1 MPPLVKRMI
10 AALMTGVFICAAAG
24 GQTRKFYI
32 ANDDHT
38 DYMWA
43 ADAAACRTA
52 FLDMLDYYLDLA
64 ETTAGAESDFQNRF
78 SCDGSYW
85 IRTYE
90 QNRTA
95 AQFERLIGRI
105 RSGHITV
112 PMTLLNLCY
121 GGMPAEAVLRSL
133 YYAGRLERRYGLKFK
148 LALAQENQ
156 ALPYGLGSLWAGAG
170 ASFSWKGIC
179 GCSSRIPDAWNRPY
193 DMYWW
198 TGPDGSRLLMKWY
211 SQIRQDGYGVGGY
224 AEARRVPGI
233 IEEAETSADFRGRV
247 PYDIVGLFGYGG
259 DDLIS
264 RTDTVVKAARSAT
277 TAAREVVCS
286 NETDFFE
293 DFRRIYGDSLPS
305 LGASFGNEWDL
316 LSASL
321 AEVSGSVKRG
331 VEKLRAAEALAALA
345 ALKDPAFMKARAVTR
360 DEAWIDLGLYFEHA
374 WTADGNV
381 SRGARAAWERERA
394 AGFLGYVDALWED
407 ARKALGSRIRKEGV
421 AKRYFVF
428 NPLGWERNDFADLPF
443 TGAGPVRVI
452 DVAANREVPSQFI
465 ESPPGRAL
473 RVWADHVPSLG
484 YKTYE
489 VQNGAGQVFEGGPSA
504 GPDTLENARYR
515 IRLAPNGAIASLAD
529 KNRGDREFVRA
540 DGGLRINELGPGDGT
555 LAVENAGP
563 VSVTLKAVSGSPLVH
578 TTAVTLF
585 RDSERIDIRNEI
597 GQNFADV
604 FSWRF
609 ATSLDGAEVWHEEI
623 GAVIK
628 ARTIDQGGAYYPRA
642 MRWDW
647 LTLGHFAD
655 LNGQGRGLTVSA
667 PDNQF
672 FKLGNSTVEQLDT
685 TTPVISVLAG
695 GQVDGQVY
703 GIPGQGGDSYFLQ
716 RFALRTHDAFEA
728 AASMRFALEHQNPFV
743 AGEVGGGQDYP
754 AASFSFLT
762 VDDPRVLAW
771 SVKPAEETAENRTV
785 IRVWNMQDR
794 PANAVLSF
802 GDMAALAAERTT
814 HIETPIEDAV
824 LSDGALL
831 AAPAAWQVATYAV
844 RLDGQIPAGKGI
856 GRKKIR

>member
-1 MPPLVKRMI
+1 MRTFFRFIFPLLLT
-10 AALMTGVFICAAAG
+10 AVFCQPART
-24 GQTRKFYI
+24 QTKKFYI

-38 DYMWA
+38 DYMWS

-64 ETTAGAESDFQNRF
+64 DTTAGDESDFQSRF

-90 QNRTA
+90 QSRTA
-95 AQFERLIGRI
+95 AQFDRLIGRI
-105 RSGHITV
+105 RSGHINV

-148 LALAQENQ
+148 LAMAQENQ
-156 ALPYGLGSLWAGAG
+156 ALPYGLGSLWAGSG
-170 ASFSWKGIC
+170 ALYSWKGIC

-211 SQIRQDGYGVGGY
+211 SQIRQDGYGIGGY

-233 IEEAETSADFRGRV
+233 ITEAEASADFRSRV

-259 DDLIS
+259 DDLTS
-264 RTDTVVKAARSAT
+264 RTDAVVKAARSAT
-277 TAAREVVCS
+277 TADREVVCA
-286 NETDFFE
+286 NEIDFFE
-293 DFRRIYGDSLPS
+293 DFQRVYGDSLPS

-345 ALKDPAFMKARAVTR
+345 ALKDPAFMKARATVR

-374 WTADGNV
+374 WTGDGNV
-381 SRGARAAWERERA
+381 SRAARAAWERDRA

-407 ARKALGSRIRKEGV
+407 ARKALGARIRKEGT

-428 NPLGWERNDFADLPF
+428 NPLGWERDDFADLPF
-443 TGAGPVRVI
+443 TGAGPVHV
-452 DVAANREVPSQFI
+452 VEATANREVPSQFI
-465 ESPPGRAL
+465 EGTTGRAL
-473 RVWADHVPSLG
+473 RIWADHVPSLG
-484 YKTYE
+484 YKVYE
-489 VQNGAGQVFEGGPSA
+489 VLNGAGQAFDGGPWA

-515 IRLAPNGAIASLAD
+515 IRLASDGAIDSLAD
-529 KNRGDREFVRA
+529 KIRGDREFVRA

-555 LAVENAGP
+555 LTVENAGP
-563 VSVTLKAVSGSPLVH
+563 VSVTLKAVSAAPLAH
-578 TTAVTLF
+578 TTSVTLF

-597 GQNFADV
+597 SQNFDDV

-609 ATSLDGAEVWHEEI
+609 GTSLDGAEVWHEEI
-623 GAVIK
+623 GAIIK
-628 ARTIDQGGAYYPRA
+628 ARTIDEGGAYYPRA
-642 MRWDW
+642 VRRDW

-655 LNGQGRGLTVSA
+655 LAGPAAGLTVSA

-672 FKLGNSTVEQLDT
+672 FKLGNSTVERLDT
-685 TTPVISVLAG
+685 STPAISVLAG
-695 GQVDGQVY
+695 GQVDGPVY
-703 GIPGQGGDSYFLQ
+703 GIPAQGGDAAFLQ

-743 AGEVGGGQDYP
+743 AGEVTGGQDYP
-754 AASFSFLT
+754 AGSFSFLT
-762 VDDPRVLAW
+762 IDDPRVLAW
-771 SVKPAEETAENRTV
+771 SVKPCEDTTDNRTIV
-785 IRVWNMQDR
+785 RLWNLQDR
-794 PANAVLSF
+794 AASASLAFGGMAVL
-802 GDMAALAAERTT
+802 GVARTT
-814 HIETPIEDAV
+814 HIETPIEDAAI
-824 LSDGALL
+824 SGGALI
-831 AAPAAWQVATYAV
+831 AVPAAWQMTTYSV
-844 RLDGQIPAGKGI
+844 LLDGQTPAGKGI